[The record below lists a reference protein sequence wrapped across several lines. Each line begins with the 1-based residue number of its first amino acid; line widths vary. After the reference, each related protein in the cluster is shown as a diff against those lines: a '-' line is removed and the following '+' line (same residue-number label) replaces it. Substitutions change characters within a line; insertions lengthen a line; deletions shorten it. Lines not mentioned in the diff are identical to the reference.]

1 MPRVCVIGSANVD
14 YAVRV
19 PRLPRPGETVTGG
32 DLLRDLGGKG
42 ANQAVA
48 ARRLGAEVRMLGGV
62 GTDAAGE
69 EIRARLAALGIGVD
83 GLVTVPAPTGAAL
96 IFVDAAGANQIAVA
110 PGANHALTGAA
121 LAPHAGAIAWAEV
134 VVCQL
139 ELPLPVVRW
148 ALGEAR
154 RNGVATILNP
164 APARDLDDELLHLAR
179 YLTPNETEAGR
190 LAEVEVSGLETA
202 RKAGER
208 LVERGAEVVIVT
220 LGAEGALVCGRESP
234 VHYPAFPVAAVD
246 TTAAGDAFTGALA
259 AGIAAGET
267 LEQALPLA
275 NAAAA
280 LTCTGPGAQASL
292 PDRAAVERFLR
303 ERRGGGSP

>member
-1 MPRVCVIGSANVD
+1 MPRVCVVGSANVD
-14 YAVRV
+14 YAVTL

-32 DLLRDLGGKG
+32 ELLRDLGGKG

-48 ARRLGAEVRMLGGV
+48 ARRLGAEVRFLGAV
-62 GTDAAGE
+62 GADSAGE
-69 EIRARLAALGIGVD
+69 EIRARLAALGIGVE

-110 PGANHALTGAA
+110 PGANHALSVTA
-121 LAPHAGAIAWAEV
+121 LAPHAESLAWAEV

-154 RNGVATILNP
+154 RRGVATILNP
-164 APARDLDDELLHLAR
+164 APAQDLDDELLHLVR
-179 YLTPNETEAGR
+179 YLTPNEGEAGR
-190 LAEVEVSGLETA
+190 LADVEVTGRETA
-202 RKAGER
+202 QQAGDR
-208 LVERGAEVVIVT
+208 LVERGAAVVIVT
-220 LGAEGALVCGRESP
+220 LGADGALVCGGEDPRHHP
-234 VHYPAFPVAAVD
+234 GFRVTAVD

-259 AGIAAGET
+259 AGLAAWGS
-267 LEQALPLA
+267 LDQALPLA

-280 LTCTGPGAQASL
+280 LTCTRPGAQASL
-292 PDRAAVERFLR
+292 PDRAAVDRYLR
-303 ERRGGGSP
+303 ARS

>member
-14 YAVRV
+14 YAVTL

-62 GTDAAGE
+62 GEDAAGD
-69 EIRARLAALGIGVD
+69 EIRSRLSALGIGVD
-83 GLVTVPAPTGAAL
+83 GLVTVPAVTGAAL
-96 IFVDAAGANQIAVA
+96 ILVDAAGANQIAVA
-110 PGANHALTGAA
+110 PGANHALTVEA
-121 LAPHAGAIAWAEV
+121 LTPHVEAIEWAEV

-139 ELPLPVVRW
+139 ELRLPVVRW
-148 ALGEAR
+148 ALTEAGR
-154 RNGVATILNP
+154 RGVPTILNP
-164 APARDLDDELLHLAR
+164 APAQLLDDEILRLVH
-179 YLTPNETEAGR
+179 YLTPNEGEAGQ
-190 LAEVEVSGLETA
+190 LAAVEVTGLETA

-208 LVERGAEVVIVT
+208 LVERGARVVIVT
-220 LGAEGALVCGRESP
+220 LGSEGALICGADGP
-234 VHYPAFPVAAVD
+234 AHYPGFPVAAVD
-246 TTAAGDAFTGALA
+246 TTAAGDAFSGALA
-259 AGIAAGET
+259 AGIAAGGT
-267 LEQALPLA
+267 LGQALRLA

-280 LTCTGPGAQASL
+280 VTCTRPGAQAAL

-303 ERRGGGSP
+303 EVQG

>member
-14 YAVRV
+14 YAVTL

-62 GTDAAGE
+62 GADAAGD
-69 EIRARLAALGIGVD
+69 EIRARLSALGIGVD
-83 GLVTVPAPTGAAL
+83 GLVTVPAATGAAL

-110 PGANHALTGAA
+110 PGANHALTVEA
-121 LAPHAGAIAWAEV
+121 LTPHVEAIEWAEV

-139 ELPLPVVRW
+139 ELPLLVVRW
-148 ALGEAR
+148 ALGEAGR
-154 RNGVATILNP
+154 RGVPAILNP
-164 APARDLDDELLHLAR
+164 APAQPLNDELLRLVH
-179 YLTPNETEAGR
+179 YLTPNEGEAGR
-190 LAEVEVSGLETA
+190 LSGVEVTGLETA
-202 RKAGER
+202 RTAGER
-208 LVERGAEVVIVT
+208 LVKRGARVVIVT
-220 LGAEGALVCGRESP
+220 LGSEGALVCGGDDP
-234 VHYPAFPVAAVD
+234 AHYPGFPVAAVD
-246 TTAAGDAFTGALA
+246 TTAAGDAFSGALA
-259 AGIAAGET
+259 AGIAAGGT

-280 LTCTGPGAQASL
+280 LACTRRGAQSSL
-292 PDRAAVERFLR
+292 PDRPAVERFLR
-303 ERRGGGSP
+303 ELRG

>member
-14 YAVRV
+14 YAVTL

-62 GTDAAGE
+62 GADAAGD
-69 EIRARLAALGIGVD
+69 EIRARLSALGIGVD
-83 GLVTVPAPTGAAL
+83 GLVTVPAATGAAL

-110 PGANHALTGAA
+110 PGANHALTVEA
-121 LAPHAGAIAWAEV
+121 LTPHVDAIEWAEV

-139 ELPLPVVRW
+139 ELPLLVVRW
-148 ALGEAR
+148 ALGEAGR
-154 RNGVATILNP
+154 WGVPAILNP
-164 APARDLDDELLHLAR
+164 APAQPLDDELLRLVH
-179 YLTPNETEAGR
+179 YLTPNEGEASR
-190 LAEVEVSGLETA
+190 LAGVEVTGLETA
-202 RKAGER
+202 RTAGER
-208 LVERGAEVVIVT
+208 LVERGARVVIVT
-220 LGAEGALVCGRESP
+220 LGSEGALVCGGDDP
-234 VHYPAFPVAAVD
+234 AHYPGFPVAAVD
-246 TTAAGDAFTGALA
+246 TTAAGDAFSGALA
-259 AGIAAGET
+259 AGIAAGGT

-280 LTCTGPGAQASL
+280 LACTRRGAQSSL
-292 PDRAAVERFLR
+292 PDRPAVERFLR
-303 ERRGGGSP
+303 ELRG

>member
-14 YAVRV
+14 CTVSV

-48 ARRLGAEVRMLGGV
+48 ARRLGAEVRILGGV
-62 GTDAAGE
+62 GADPAGE

-96 IFVDAAGANQIAVA
+96 IVVDAAGANQIAVA
-110 PGANHALTGAA
+110 PGANHALTVEA

-134 VVCQL
+134 LVCQL
-139 ELPLPVVRW
+139 EVPLPVVRW
-148 ALGEAR
+148 ALAEAGR
-154 RNGVATILNP
+154 RRVATLLNP
-164 APARDLDDELLHLAR
+164 APAREVDDELLHLVR
-179 YLTPNETEAGR
+179 YLTPNESEAGR
-190 LAEVEVSGLETA
+190 LAGIEVTGLETA
-202 RKAGER
+202 RRAGER
-208 LVERGAEVVIVT
+208 LVERGATVVIVT
-220 LGAEGALVCGRESP
+220 RGAEGALVCGGESSG
-234 VHYPAFPVAAVD
+234 HYPAFPVTAVD

-259 AGIAAGET
+259 TAVAAGGT

-280 LTCTGPGAQASL
+280 LTCTRRGAQAAL
-292 PDRAAVERFLR
+292 PDRGAVERYLR
-303 ERRGGGSP
+303 ELRG

>member
-14 YAVRV
+14 HAVTV

-62 GTDAAGE
+62 GADPAGE

-83 GLVTVPAPTGAAL
+83 GLVTVPSPTGAAL
-96 IFVDAAGANQIAVA
+96 IVVDAAGANQIAVA
-110 PGANHALTGAA
+110 PGANHALTVEA
-121 LAPHAGAIAWAEV
+121 LAAHAEAIAWADV

-139 ELPLPVVRW
+139 EIPLPVVRW
-148 ALGEAR
+148 ALSEAR
-154 RNGVATILNP
+154 RRGVETLLNP
-164 APARDLDDELLHLAR
+164 APAQELDDELLRLTR
-179 YLTPNETEAGR
+179 YLTPNEGEAGR
-190 LAEVEVSGLETA
+190 LSNIEVTGLETA

-208 LVERGAEVVIVT
+208 LVERGAAVVIVT
-220 LGAEGALVCGRESP
+220 LGSAGALVCAGERP
-234 VHYPAFPVAAVD
+234 VHYPAFPVTAVD

-259 AGIAAGET
+259 VGVAAGGT

-280 LTCTGPGAQASL
+280 LTFTQPGAQASL
-292 PDRAAVERFLR
+292 PDRTAVERYLR
-303 ERRGGGSP
+303 ELRG